1 MSDGLVTIAPSK
13 VAGTVKAPPSKSYT
27 HRAILGACLAGEATV
42 SNPLLSA
49 DTNATVDAARLFG
62 ADVTVEEET
71 IRVVAPDEWPRVPED
86 VVDCANSGTT
96 SRLTSGI
103 AALVDGTTVLTGD
116 ESLRSRPQG
125 PLLDAIEELGGRA
138 SSTRRNDR
146 APVVVSGPIDG
157 GTVSIPG
164 NVTSQFVSAL
174 LLAGAATEDGIAVEP
189 ESAVKGAPYV
199 DVTIDFLDGFGV
211 DARKTEAGFEVDG
224 DQQFSPEGGTY
235 TVPGDFSSASYLLAA
250 GAVAGGE
257 VVVTGVRPSAQG
269 DRAIVDILREM
280 GVEVSW
286 DRPAG
291 RITVSRS
298 SLSGIDVDVGD
309 TPDLLPTIAVLGV
322 VADGTTRIAN
332 CEHVRHK
339 ETDRVSAMAEELA
352 AMGAVVEE
360 TRDSLTIRGGE
371 SELGGAA
378 VDGRADHRLVMA
390 FAVAALAADGPTTI
404 HDAEHVEVSFP
415 RFFRVLEQ
423 LGVELTEN

>member
-1 MSDGLVTIAPSK
+1 MQVTIAPSR
-13 VAGTVKAPPSKSYT
+13 VTGTVKTPPSKSYT
-27 HRAILGACLAGEATV
+27 HRAILGACFAGETTV
-42 SNPLLSA
+42 SNPLISA

-62 ADVTVEEET
+62 ADVTVEEGT
-71 IRVVAPDEWPRVPED
+71 IRVAAPDEWPRVPED
-86 VVDCANSGTT
+86 VLDCANSGTT
-96 SRLTSGI
+96 TRLTTGV

-138 SSTRRNDR
+138 WSTRENGR

-157 GTVSIPG
+157 GTASIPG
-164 NVTSQFVSAL
+164 DVTSQFVSAL
-174 LLAGAATEDGIAVEP
+174 LLAGAATEDGITVEP
-189 ESAVKGAPYV
+189 ESAIKGAPYV
-199 DVTIDFLDGFGV
+199 DVTIDFLDEFGV
-211 DARKTEAGFEVDG
+211 DARKSEIGFEVDG
-224 DQQFSPEGGTY
+224 DQQFSPQDGTY
-235 TVPGDFSSASYLLAA
+235 TVPGDFSSASYPLAA

-269 DRAIVDILREM
+269 DRAIVDVLREM
-280 GVEVSW
+280 GAEVAW
-286 DRPAG
+286 DRVAG
-291 RITVSRS
+291 RISVSGT

-309 TPDLLPTIAVLGV
+309 VPDLLPTIAALGA
-322 VADGTTRIAN
+322 VADGTTTITN

-339 ETDRVSAMAEELA
+339 ETDRVTAMAEELT

-360 TRDSLTIRGGE
+360 TRDSLTIRGSE
-371 SELGGAA
+371 SELDGAT

-404 HDAEHVEVSFP
+404 RGAEHVDVSFP

-423 LGVELTEN
+423 LGVELTENRA